1 MFRRRSVLPLS
12 TLSLFK
18 TLSLLRMT
26 GADRFCLNSHRA
38 ILSAYKSDSF
48 SFTSNRSFKL
58 FSTYTNNA
66 FLLPRRD
73 CCFDSVYVCQ
83 CMWRTGGLLQV
94 HQRLLPQ

>member
-1 MFRRRSVLPLS
+1 MFRRRSVLLLS

-26 GADRFCLNSHRA
+26 GADRFCLNSRRA
-38 ILSAYKSDSF
+38 ILSAMRIPTLDSS

-58 FSTYTNNA
+58 FSRHTNNA

-73 CCFDSVYVCQ
+73 CCVDGVYVCQ
-83 CMWRTGGLLQV
+83 CM
-94 HQRLLPQ
+94 